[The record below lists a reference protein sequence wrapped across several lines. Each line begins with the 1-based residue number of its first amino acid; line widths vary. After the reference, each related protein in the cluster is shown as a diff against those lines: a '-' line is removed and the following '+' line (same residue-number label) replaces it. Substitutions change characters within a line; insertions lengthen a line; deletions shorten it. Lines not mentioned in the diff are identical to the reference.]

1 MAAAAI
7 LSDYDL
13 VTGQQH
19 ATEQTFAYA
28 MQLTLNTPF
37 PPHNG
42 DARSRRPQDAA
53 AVSQLDLIAA
63 QNLRSPSR
71 GLGLSATLLAIVGG
85 LVLVGAASMWNAADE
100 ASSRPTAAVVESRA
114 PLAEAPPLTV
124 PDGAPAAAVAA
135 VAALAAAQEVSPA
148 AVEVPPTDA
157 IVSQA
162 QPEPVAQATVAPD
175 AEAAA
180 LAAAA
185 DARKARARK
194 LAEARRKAAQE
205 AALAQETQRLLLAQ
219 QRRDAE
225 RVQQQQQQ
233 AEQARKLAAAELARA
248 QAAQVAVDSRR
259 GVDKTCA
266 AAGGYISRQFCY
278 ARECAQSEQRGDP
291 ICVRLRDDEAAQRR
305 ASLER

>member
-1 MAAAAI
+1 
-7 LSDYDL
+7 
-13 VTGQQH
+13 
-19 ATEQTFAYA
+19 

-42 DARSRRPQDAA
+42 EAQSGRPQDAA

-100 ASSRPTAAVVESRA
+100 ASSMPTAAVAESGA
-114 PLAEAPPLTV
+114 PIAEAPLLTV
-124 PDGAPAAAVAA
+124 PAVAPAATVAA
-135 VAALAAAQEVSPA
+135 VATVAAAQEVSPT
-148 AVEVPPTDA
+148 AVDVPPPAAA
-157 IVSQA
+157 IVSLP
-162 QPEPVAQATVAPD
+162 QPEPAAQATVAPD

-185 DARKARARK
+185 DARKVRARK

-219 QRRDAE
+219 QRRDVE
-225 RVQQQQQQ
+225 RVQQQQQ

-248 QAAQVAVDSRR
+248 QAAQIAVDSRR
-259 GVDKTCA
+259 SVDKTCA